1 VELTFLGTGAGV
13 PSRNRNVTSIM
24 LKLLDESNEMWMFD
38 CGEATQHQILKTT
51 LKPRKVSK
59 IFITHLH
66 GDHIFGLPGFL
77 SSRSHQGG
85 DSLLTVYGPKGIK
98 EYIQS
103 FLRLTKTTLGYELR
117 IIELDQ
123 EGIAF
128 QNDQYQVIYH
138 TLDHAIQSYGFR
150 IVEAD
155 QTGELLIDKAREDGV
170 PNGPL
175 LGQLKKGLIVT
186 LEDGRQLNGLDY
198 IGPDKKG
205 HIVTIL
211 GDTRYNEHAISLAK
225 DADILV
231 HEATFAAGE
240 EKMARNYFHSTAN
253 QAGKVAATAGVKKLL
268 ITHIS
273 ARYVGKAAGQLELD
287 ARKVFEN
294 TQIVKDFDSVA
305 ID

>member
-1 VELTFLGTGAGV
+1 MELTFLGTGAGV

>member
-1 VELTFLGTGAGV
+1 MELTFLGTGAGV

-103 FLRLTKTTLGYELR
+103 FVRLTKTTLGYELR

>member
-1 VELTFLGTGAGV
+1 MELTFLGTGAGV

-59 IFITHLH
+59 VFITHLH

-117 IIELDQ
+117 IVELDQ

-128 QNDQYQVIYH
+128 QTDQYQVIYH

-175 LGQLKKGLIVT
+175 LGQLKKGQIVT

-211 GDTRYNEHAISLAK
+211 GDTRYNEHAITLAK
-225 DADILV
+225 DADVLV

-253 QAGKVAATAGVKKLL
+253 QAGKVAKSAGVKKLV

-273 ARYVGKAAGQLELD
+273 ARYVGKAASQLELD
-287 ARKVFEN
+287 AQKVFAN
-294 TQIVKDFDSVA
+294 TQIVKDFDSIA

>member
-1 VELTFLGTGAGV
+1 
-13 PSRNRNVTSIM
+13 M

>member
-1 VELTFLGTGAGV
+1 MELTFLGTGAGV

-103 FLRLTKTTLGYELR
+103 FVRLTKTTLGYELR

-175 LGQLKKGLIVT
+175 LGRLKKGLIVT

-287 ARKVFEN
+287 AQKVFEN